1 MHLSSNFIVRLG
13 HEERSPATTRRRGR
27 DVGRADHASRYY
39 DVLEYRENGRGL
51 LIVLEYRE
59 LSRGPGE

>member
-1 MHLSSNFIVRLG
+1 MHLGSNFIVQPG
-13 HEERSPATTRRRGR
+13 HEGCSPTATRRRGR

-51 LIVLEYRE
+51 LIVLAYRE